1 MPLRLEVLALHPAG
15 PPRKQGPLRRPWS
28 PQSSG
33 SPPRR
38 PTGGRAGTHSPKI
51 HSFSTPGVPENS
63 GNWPT
68 QSEPPP
74 SPPSQC
80 PRRRG
85 GGTFST
91 GARETTRGQP
101 RRHTSG
107 TPTPRVAAR
116 APWPAPARQ
125 RNPTPP
131 ASAPSPQSRGSGAQ
145 VLPGPVEAHG
155 ARSGAREPT
164 AGGGEGQPSTRRRQ
178 KRRPYRPGSPQ
189 GGCPDLSPRLL
200 LLRDAVS
207 TAVGW
212 TALRPETDLGAQAQS
227 LQLSQEFVP
236 LAGKRA
242 PTVSSPAAQQLHG
255 HDCPGMRA
263 FVLGRGRVT
272 LGPAAFLWV
281 DTDAGKRKAVTRTRT
296 WAPVRSGRRLIAG

>member
-74 SPPSQC
+74 SHPASVP
-80 PRRRG
+80 G
-85 GGTFST
+85 GGAGVRSRRAHERPP
-91 GARETTRGQP
+91 GASPVATPQAL
-101 RRHTSG
+101 RHQG
-107 TPTPRVAAR
+107 LPH
-116 APWPAPARQ
+116 APPGPHPPANEP
-125 RNPTPP
+125 PPP

-164 AGGGEGQPSTRRRQ
+164 AGRGEGQPSTRRRQ
-178 KRRPYRPGSPQ
+178 KRRPYRPSSPQ

-263 FVLGRGRVT
+263 FVLGRG
-272 LGPAAFLWV
+272 PAAFLWV